1 MERDTSTQ
9 PYNINENIKARRSA
23 ILGAVF
29 LMGLSAIGPGFLT
42 QTTTFTM
49 QLGAS
54 FAFVIFLSIILDL
67 GAQLNIW
74 RIITISNMRG
84 QDIANKVIPGL
95 GYFIS
100 ILVVMGGLAFNIGNV
115 AGAGLGLNV
124 FTGLSVEAGAMISAA
139 IAIAIFLFKEAGRI
153 MDKFIQLAGIIM
165 IFLTIYIV
173 LQSNPPVGEAFYR
186 TFVPD
191 APVSALILATVTLV
205 GGTVGGYI
213 TFAGAHRLLDAGVHG
228 ASAIRDV
235 SNGSLMGIGVT
246 AIMRVILFLAALGVI
261 SQGFQLAAT
270 NPVASVFEHAAGNV
284 GYLIFGVIMWAA
296 AVTSV
301 IGAAYTSVTF
311 LRIFS
316 SKVAEHQNKVIIAF
330 IFVSTIVFV
339 SVGRPVEILIF
350 VGALNG
356 LILPLTLGP
365 ILLAAYRKDVV
376 GDYKH
381 PVWQTIFGVIV
392 VVIMTILSV
401 QTLYHYFAN

>member
-1 MERDTSTQ
+1 MNKDQ
-9 PYNINENIKARRSA
+9 KARRSA
-23 ILGAVF
+23 IIGAVF

-54 FAFVIFLSIILDL
+54 FAFVILLSIILDL
-67 GAQLNIW
+67 GAQMNIW
-74 RIITISNMRG
+74 RIITVSNMRG
-84 QDIANKVIPGL
+84 QDIANKVVPGL
-95 GYFIS
+95 GYLVS

-115 AGAGLGLNV
+115 AGAGLGINV
-124 FTGLSVEAGAMISAA
+124 FTGLSVEVGAMVSAA
-139 IAIAIFLFKEAGRI
+139 IAIGIFLFKEAGRV
-153 MDKFIQLAGIIM
+153 MDKFIQYAGILM
-165 IFLTIYIV
+165 VFLTLYIV
-173 LQSNPPVGEAFYR
+173 IKSAPPVGEAAYR

-191 APVSALILATVTLV
+191 APISALILATVTLV

-228 ASAIRDV
+228 KEVVKEV
-235 SNGSLMGIGVT
+235 STGSMLGIGVT
-246 AIMRVILFLAALGVI
+246 AIMRVILFLAVLGVI

-270 NPVASVFEHAAGNV
+270 NPVASVFQHAAGDV
-284 GYLIFGVIMWAA
+284 GYIFFGIIMWAA

-311 LRIFS
+311 LRVFS
-316 SKVAEHQNKVIIAF
+316 AKVAAHQNRFIIAF
-330 IFVSTIVFV
+330 IFISTVVFV
-339 SVGRPVEILIF
+339 SIGRPVEILVF

-365 ILLAAYRKDVV
+365 ILFAAYRKDVV

-381 PVWQTIFGVIV
+381 PVWQTIFGAIV
-392 VVIMTILSV
+392 VLIMTVLGV
-401 QTLYHYFAN
+401 HTLYSYIVG

>member
-1 MERDTSTQ
+1 MS
-9 PYNINENIKARRSA
+9 IENNQKARRSA
-23 ILGAVF
+23 IIGAVF

-42 QTTTFTM
+42 QTTTFTV

-54 FAFVIFLSIILDL
+54 FAFVIMLSIILDL

-74 RIITISNMRG
+74 RIITVSNMRG
-84 QDIANKVIPGL
+84 QDIANKVVPGL
-95 GYFIS
+95 GYLVS

-139 IAIAIFLFKEAGRI
+139 IAIGIFLFKEAGRI
-153 MDKFIQLAGIIM
+153 MDKFIQYAGILM
-165 IFLTIYIV
+165 VFLTLYIV
-173 LQSNPPVGEAFYR
+173 FQSSPPLGEATYR

-191 APVSALILATVTLV
+191 APISALILATVTLV

-213 TFAGAHRLLDAGVHG
+213 TFAGAHRLLDAGIHG
-228 ASAIRDV
+228 KDAIKDV
-235 SNGSLMGIGVT
+235 STGSLLGIGVT
-246 AIMRVILFLAALGVI
+246 AIMRVILFLAVLGVI
-261 SQGFQLAAT
+261 SQGYQLAAG
-270 NPVASVFEHAAGNV
+270 NPVASVFEHAAGKI
-284 GYLIFGVIMWAA
+284 GYYFFGIIMWAA

-311 LRIFS
+311 LRVFS
-316 SKVAEHQNKVIIAF
+316 QKVAQNQNRFIIAF
-330 IFVSTIVFV
+330 IFISTVVFV
-339 SVGRPVEILIF
+339 SVGRPVEILVF

-365 ILLAAYRKDVV
+365 ILFAAYRKDVV

-381 PVWQTIFGVIV
+381 PIWQTVFGAIV
-392 VVIMTILSV
+392 VVIMTVLGV
-401 QTLYHYFAN
+401 HTLYSYIAG